1 MRGLLALFLAI
12 VIGFGAPSPLGA
24 TTRLQ
29 NVVGFDVA
37 LLSGK
42 TCYGPFSN
50 GNTCD
55 KCKGA
60 LVLRFEVKGELLLAH
75 FWQRW
80 GQADYDRGS
89 RYDPATTKWG
99 PHLAL
104 YQDSGASTA
113 LSISGTTI
121 RVELP
126 NDVSVIGTYLGNGR
140 LSGSN
145 SFGANFTAIC
155 S

>member
-1 MRGLLALFLAI
+1 MQGLLRIALALA
-12 VIGFGAPSPLGA
+12 VGGGAWSPLSA
-24 TTRLQ
+24 ETRLQ
-29 NVVGFDVA
+29 NVVGFDA
-37 LLSGK
+37 TLLSGK

-50 GNTCD
+50 GQTCD
-55 KCKGA
+55 KCRGA
-60 LVLRFEVKGELLLAH
+60 LVLRFEVKGDLLVAH

-80 GQADYDRGS
+80 GQADYDRGT
-89 RYDPATTKWG
+89 RYDPAKTHWR

-104 YQDSGASTA
+104 YQDGGESTA

-121 RVELP
+121 RIELP
-126 NDVSVIGTYLGNGR
+126 NDDSMIGTYLGNGR

-145 SFGANFTAIC
+145 SLSANFTAIC